1 MKKLSVIV
9 LFLISFIFI
18 GCGNKG
24 ADNLN
29 DKEKNDEQS
38 MQERESAVAGI
49 WGNDSETEKTASVL
63 SSNDIKNTEGVPS
76 EYTSITWE
84 NDKYSA
90 QLLYEAGICMVSY
103 TGAAGDVKGIEIS
116 AASERA
122 ADVEFYEEDFD
133 NDGKDELGVIWI
145 KSAGS
150 GTVQKNFLVYDF
162 EEKVTN
168 RIFDEKSGKVSF
180 NESQREKISELM
192 STWDK
197 EQLFK
202 ETGIESSWL
211 EELNT
216 DYFAAEPVTDNG
228 KTAVQVSFKLSVM
241 NSNRELNN
249 NIFCV
254 LMQYNGEEAEPYAV
268 WFE

>member
-18 GCGNKG
+18 GCGNKDT
-24 ADNLN
+24 DNLN
-29 DKEKNDEQS
+29 NKEKNAQQS
-38 MQERESAVAGI
+38 MQESKSGGDNTWSNGR
-49 WGNDSETEKTASVL
+49 ETEKIISVL
-63 SSNDIKNTEGVPS
+63 SSKDIKNTEGAPS
-76 EYTSITWE
+76 GYTGITWE
-84 NDKYSA
+84 NNKSSA
-90 QLLYEAGICMVSY
+90 QLLYDTGVCKVSY
-103 TGAAGDVKGIEIS
+103 TGAAGDVQGLEIS

-145 KSAGS
+145 KSTGS

-168 RIFDEKSGKVSF
+168 RLFDEESGKVSF

-197 EQLFK
+197 EQFFQ
-202 ETGIESSWL
+202 ETGIESSGL
-211 EELNT
+211 EELDT
-216 DYFAAEPVTDNG
+216 DYFVAQPVIDNG
-228 KTAVQVSFKLSVM
+228 KTAVKVSFKLGIM

-249 NIFCV
+249 HIFCV
-254 LMQYNGEEAEPYAV
+254 LLQYNGEDAEPYAV